1 MRHNV
6 IAKLLIISFVCVCM
20 LSFIP
25 RQHLEARTQAVKPAY
40 SITSY
45 DITMTFNIKDQST
58 EIWTEVEVK
67 AASDIKSFLLFI
79 DPVFTVKS
87 ITGLTNFTQDKDMI
101 AIPIPIKKGAST
113 KVKLYYVARLSDG
126 KYPGRQWN
134 YVSNQGINLFQWWYP
149 VTLYTIAQGYS
160 NIVSMKI
167 NATIDSTWK
176 VSSTDISKEVVSK
189 DKGTTDITIEARD
202 PAYFYHFLAGPY
214 VTGTIEDKKVVSKVT
229 YFVEKANEP
238 KAKEI
243 SAKIF
248 DLMKF
253 YEDTFGTPAPK
264 NYTLTQMPS
273 AFRNVLAEKAL
284 LLIPKNIMEKK
295 PTEEKDLKKG
305 EEKPLEITDIEFL
318 TDKVAASWWGG
329 SVYGIGPESEFLN
342 TSLASYSGILY
353 LGQKVSEAKMVEAL
367 RKARNKFFDKVKIED
382 EKPLTSS
389 IKEDLLDIYFKNKGP
404 LVFHMLR
411 QVMGDAAFFK
421 ALKNFAGRFAGKFA
435 TIADFDEEISKA
447 AGQKMT
453 WFFEQWVNQV
463 GRLTYKIDF
472 QLLPGQKPFNY
483 KVRLEPVGKIRM
495 PFKIDVIMKDRSVET
510 FQWELNNPEK
520 ERTFQSNK
528 EPVGAKIHNPEGYIM
543 TDESE
548 VNSLL
553 KGPISNFFYLG
564 NFIIAEGTWQ
574 GNEVME
580 KAAKTRV
587 NYYKEMLK
595 KNYNLDVPVVKDKD
609 LTEEDLKKYNLILVG
624 CTGCNSILYFF
635 YRQLPV
641 DVVADGVKFGEG
653 QIFGPEREMVFVA
666 PNPSNPWSIVLADEF
681 FASAGDYDTRNLTV
695 DFFARSPKK
704 GDVLKGFYSKF
715 NTKAWSPPLTPRI
728 EVEDVKTDKIEIFE
742 NMFTF
747 KGESNVDFYIT
758 YNLGNRTVF
767 GKPFDKVFV
776 PKGKFDKK
784 IALLRSADFVNE
796 TFTIESNQEFSSYK
810 RILKMDFRGET
821 EPPKLKIRPLKSSR
835 IQLGTEVVFDWEA
848 TDNETFEND
857 IKFAWRLDNGP
868 LTNYDKAKRATH
880 KNLKLG
886 KHTFKLYAID
896 QRGNINYTTPTVQ
909 FEIVKK

>member
-1 MRHNV
+1 MRYNV
-6 IAKLLIISFVCVCM
+6 IAKLLIVSLVLVCVI
-20 LSFIP
+20 SPIP
-25 RQHLEARTQAVKPAY
+25 KNGLEARTMAVKPAY
-40 SITSY
+40 SISSY
-45 DITMTFNIKDQST
+45 DITLTFNIKDQAA

-67 AASDIKSFLLFI
+67 AAIDIKSFLLFI
-79 DPVFTVKS
+79 DPIFTVKS
-87 ITGLTNFTQDKDMI
+87 IDGVPNFAQDKDMI
-101 AIPIPIKKGAST
+101 TVPVQIKKGASA
-113 KVKLYYVARLSDG
+113 KVRLYYVARLSDG

-134 YVSNQGINLFQWWYP
+134 YISKDGINLFQWWYP

-160 NIVSMKI
+160 NIVSIKI
-167 NATIDSTWK
+167 KATIDSTWK
-176 VSSTDISKEVVSK
+176 AVSTDISNEIVSK
-189 DKGTTDITIEARD
+189 DKGTTDVTIEARD
-202 PAYFYHFLAGPY
+202 PAYFYHFLAGPFIS
-214 VTGTIEDKKVVSKVT
+214 GTIEDKKVVSKVT

-238 KAKEI
+238 KAKEV

-253 YEDTFGTPAPK
+253 YEDSFGTPAPK
-264 NYTLTQMPS
+264 NYILSQVPI
-273 AFRNVLAEKAL
+273 AFRTVLAEKAL
-284 LLIPKNIMEKK
+284 LLIPKHILEKK
-295 PTEEKDLKKG
+295 PTDEKELKKG

-342 TSLASYSGILY
+342 TSLASYSGIMY

-367 RKARNKFFDKVKIED
+367 RKARNKYFDKVKVED
-382 EKPLTSS
+382 EKPMTSS
-389 IKEDLLDIYFKNKGP
+389 IKEDLLDVYFKNKGP
-404 LVFHMLR
+404 LVYHMLR

-421 ALKNFAGRFAGKFA
+421 ALKNYAGRFAGKFA
-435 TIADFDEEISKA
+435 TINDFDEEVSKA

-495 PFKIDVIMKDRSVET
+495 PFKVDVIMKDRSVET

-520 ERTFQSNK
+520 ERTFSSNK

-543 TDESE
+543 TDESD

-564 NFIIAEGTWQ
+564 NFVIAEGTWQ
-574 GNEVME
+574 GNEVFE

-587 NYYKEMLK
+587 NYYKDMFK
-595 KNYNLDVPVVKDKD
+595 KYYNLDVPVMKDKD

-635 YRQLPV
+635 FRQLPFEYL
-641 DVVADGVKFGEG
+641 ADGVKIGEG
-653 QIFGPEREMVFVA
+653 QIFGSEREGVFVA
-666 PNPSNPWSIVLADEF
+666 PNPSNPWSIILADEF
-681 FASAGDYDTRNLTV
+681 FASTGDFDTRNLQV
-695 DFFARSPKK
+695 DFYARSPKR
-704 GDVLKGFYSKF
+704 GDVLKGFFSKF
-715 NTKAWSPPLTPRI
+715 NSKQWNAPFTPRI
-728 EVEDVKTDKIEIFE
+728 VVDEVKTDKIEIFE
-742 NMFTF
+742 NIFNF

-758 YNLGNRTVF
+758 YNLSNRAVF
-767 GKPFDKVFV
+767 GKPIEKIFI

-784 IALLRSADFVNE
+784 ISLLRGADFVNE
-796 TFTIESNQEFSSYK
+796 TFTIESNLEFSSYK
-810 RILKMDFRGET
+810 RVLKMDFRGEI
-821 EPPKLKIRPLKSSR
+821 EPPKLRIRPLKTSK
-835 IQLGTEVVFDWEA
+835 IVLGTDVVIDWESS
-848 TDNETFEND
+848 DNETFEND
-857 IKFAWRLDNGP
+857 IKFAWRLDNGI
-868 LTNYDKAKRATH
+868 LTNFDKAKRATL

-886 KHTFKLYAID
+886 KHTFKLYAVD
-896 QRGNINYTTPTVQ
+896 QRGNINYTTPTLQ